1 MDIVFKNIAEVKKMI
16 CDKNVENS
24 NDIKSCT
31 EENDKLDF
39 YSKIMETNEKLIKS
53 NIEISSKVDKLENLL
68 NIQQKKLEKKDE
80 KLISLII
87 SQIYSGKSEEK
98 NKDNLFNNIFK
109 KFKSIVEIETKV

>member
-1 MDIVFKNIAEVKKMI
+1 MI
-16 CDKNVENS
+16 CEKDVQNS
-24 NDIKSCT
+24 NDSKNCP

-53 NIEISSKVDKLENLL
+53 NIEINNKIDKLENLL
-68 NIQQKKLEKKDE
+68 NIQQKKLQKKDE

-87 SQIYSGKSEEK
+87 SQMYSDKSQEK

>member
-1 MDIVFKNIAEVKKMI
+1 MI
-16 CDKNVENS
+16 CEEDVQNS
-24 NDIKSCT
+24 NNSKNCS

-53 NIEISSKVDKLENLL
+53 NIEINNKIDKLENLL
-68 NIQQKKLEKKDE
+68 NIQQKKLQKKDE

-87 SQIYSGKSEEK
+87 SQMYSDKSEEK
-98 NKDNLFNNIFK
+98 NKDNLFNTLLK